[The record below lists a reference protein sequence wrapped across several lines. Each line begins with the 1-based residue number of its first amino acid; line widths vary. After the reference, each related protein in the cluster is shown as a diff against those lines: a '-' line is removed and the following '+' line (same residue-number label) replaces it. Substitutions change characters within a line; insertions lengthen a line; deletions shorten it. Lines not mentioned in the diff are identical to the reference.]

1 MWAAMT
7 CPEYIRLR
15 HDYEATLRQWAKV
28 MRLRDDT
35 HGDAKLAAFDR
46 RSEAL
51 SKMTS
56 HAEFCPICRID
67 KQRIRG
73 AM

>member
-7 CPEYIRLR
+7 CAEYIRLR
-15 HDYEATLRQWAKV
+15 QNYEATLRQWAKV
-28 MRLRDDT
+28 MRLPDDT

-46 RSEAL
+46 RNETL

-56 HAEFCPICRID
+56 HAEFCPTCRID
-67 KQRIRG
+67 KRKIKG
-73 AM
+73 TG